1 MVWSSN
7 PAIFDLRRQHY
18 DSPTRNQW
26 HPLWHLGFRLI
37 HRIRLPE
44 HLSYISR
51 RRKADSSDSVT
62 PRFLQL
68 LRPGAVMC
76 KMPCAV
82 LEFEIPLKLKGL
94 NEVLVLVVFLF
105 HFWFSDSFGE
115 QKEGKVPGMVDPK
128 FCCTFLPPNTW
139 LLSRLDMAAMLPWQV
154 FWWFFRIESFNVFGS
169 WLHPMPCFPHATSPL
184 PARH

>member
-1 MVWSSN
+1 MSIYIYMYMYIYIYTLEREREIDTYRNSGRQSPPEFLKTSN
-7 PAIFDLRRQHY
+7 FDLRRQHY

-51 RRKADSSDSVT
+51 RRKTDSSDSLT

-105 HFWFSDSFGE
+105 HF
-115 QKEGKVPGMVDPK
+115 
-128 FCCTFLPPNTW
+128 
-139 LLSRLDMAAMLPWQV
+139 
-154 FWWFFRIESFNVFGS
+154 
-169 WLHPMPCFPHATSPL
+169 
-184 PARH
+184 

>member
-1 MVWSSN
+1 MVCSSK
-7 PAIFDLRRQHY
+7 PAFFGLKRHHY
-18 DSPTRNQW
+18 DTRNQW
-26 HPLWHLGFRLI
+26 HLLWHLGFRLI

-44 HLSYISR
+44 HLSYITR
-51 RRKADSSDSVT
+51 RRKTGSLT

-82 LEFEIPLKLKGL
+82 LEFENPLKFQGL

-105 HFWFSDSFGE
+105 HFLILWFLWWAEGGKSYRHGWPEILLHLSPSKHVTPQQVRHGRNVALGRFFG
-115 QKEGKVPGMVDPK
+115 GFFPRSNFSYRK
-128 FCCTFLPPNTW
+128 FQRVWKL
-139 LLSRLDMAAMLPWQV
+139 A
-154 FWWFFRIESFNVFGS
+154 
-169 WLHPMPCFPHATSPL
+169 SPS